1 MPREFLDGSAVAAQA
16 IGHGS
21 TAHMTHSLMTSASSV
36 IERVAAV
43 AQWEQHMWAEAEK
56 KEYILFQYK
65 DMWNWIVFTIVF
77 FVLITFDNCCL
88 HRGNKPIG
96 FFRACIYTIFW
107 ILLAVG
113 FAVYIFLVRGTN
125 DAFTWG
131 VGYLLEWMLSV
142 DNLFVF
148 HLVFKIY
155 GVPDHLKHKPL
166 FYGIV
171 GAVVFRM
178 IFFCLEA
185 ALLHSLWWM
194 HFVFGAFLIYTGI
207 KSAMVDDDDDDP
219 RDNWLVNFLS
229 ARTPMI
235 NGYDNDGAFFVKVKV
250 DQHGNAILPPPAYTQ
265 EIQGDAES
273 DADTERRDRAKERV
287 NIYSSDQWYSTPRY
301 NGTSSGSNEPRYT
314 YEWRATL
321 LLLVVVCLE
330 ATDIIFAVDSVS
342 AIIAEIP
349 DLYLAYTAAVFAMLG
364 LRAMFFVIETM
375 IDLFEYLKYG
385 VAAVLVFIG
394 VKLMLKGWFHMPP
407 WIMLIILLGT
417 LACSMLASVIKT
429 AVMKQIG
436 KKA

>member
-1 MPREFLDGSAVAAQA
+1 
-16 IGHGS
+16 
-21 TAHMTHSLMTSASSV
+21 
-36 IERVAAV
+36 
-43 AQWEQHMWAEAEK
+43 MWADTGK
-56 KEYILFQYK
+56 KEYTLFK
-65 DMWNWIVFTIVF
+65 ASDMWNWIVFTIVF
-77 FVLITFDNCCL
+77 FVLVVFDNCCL
-88 HRGNKPIG
+88 HRGNKPIR
-96 FFRACIYTIFW
+96 FFTACLYTLFW
-107 ILLAVG
+107 IALAFC
-113 FAVYIFLVRGTN
+113 FAVYIFFARGMN
-125 DAFTWG
+125 DSFTWG
-131 VGYLLEWMLSV
+131 VGYVLEWMLSV

-166 FYGIV
+166 FWGIC
-171 GAVVFRM
+171 GAVIFRM
-178 IFFCLEA
+178 IFFLLEA

-219 RDNWLVNFLS
+219 RDNWLVNILS

-250 DQHGNAILPPPAYTQ
+250 DQHGNAVLPPPLYTQ

-273 DADTERRDRAKERV
+273 DADTERREKAKERV
-287 NIYSSDQWYSTPRY
+287 NIYSSEQWYSTPRGY
-301 NGTSSGSNEPRYT
+301 NSTSSSSNEPIYT

-321 LLLVVVCLE
+321 LLLVVICLE

-385 VAAVLVFIG
+385 VAVILVFIG
-394 VKLMLKGWFHMPP
+394 VKLMLKGWLYLPP
-407 WIMLIILLGT
+407 WIMLIILVGT
-417 LACSMLASVIKT
+417 LAVAMLASVVKT
-429 AVMKQIG
+429 AIAKQMG
-436 KKA
+436 KNQKS